1 MDKGAGLTEST
12 QCVGEQLKEE
22 KYAVLRN
29 VNRNAGVLWYSE
41 NKWLRKEENMEFIN
55 VFIKY
60 ERFKVRIE
68 KLKEGCQEKNKL
80 EQ

>member
-1 MDKGAGLTEST
+1 MW
-12 QCVGEQLKEE
+12 GEQLKEE

-60 ERFKVRIE
+60 ERFKAHIE
-68 KLKEGCQEKNKL
+68 KLKEGRQEKNKL

>member
-1 MDKGAGLTEST
+1 MNQHS
-12 QCVGEQLKEE
+12 VWGEQLKEE
-22 KYAVLRN
+22 KYGVLRN

-60 ERFKVRIE
+60 ERFKARIE
-68 KLKEGCQEKNKL
+68 KLKEGRQEKNKL